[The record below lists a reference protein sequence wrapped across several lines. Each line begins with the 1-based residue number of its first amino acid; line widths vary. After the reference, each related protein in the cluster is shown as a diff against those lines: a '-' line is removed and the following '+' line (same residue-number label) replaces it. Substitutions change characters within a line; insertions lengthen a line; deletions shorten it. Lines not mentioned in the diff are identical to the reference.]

1 MSTPEC
7 EGLAPYLREKLAQD
21 RAHTWR
27 DAPYIHEQV
36 RAELRAAEAAARPP
50 MYPPPYRT
58 WGGYADMTNVYHTM
72 QTQLLQMQMQNV
84 QQQMTENML
93 NARQNGRRTQ

>member
-21 RAHTWR
+21 RAHTWQ

-58 WGGYADMTNVYHTM
+58 YGWYADMTNVYQTTT
-72 QTQLLQMQMQNV
+72 QTQLIQMQMQNV
-84 QQQMTENML
+84 QREINENIL
-93 NARQNGRRTQ
+93 NAMMRRTDK

>member
-7 EGLAPYLREKLAQD
+7 EGLA
-21 RAHTWR
+21 
-27 DAPYIHEQV
+27 
-36 RAELRAAEAAARPP
+36 PP

-84 QQQMTENML
+84 QQQMTEDML
-93 NARQNGRRTQ
+93 NAMQNRRRTQ